1 MPKTSPRKCSW
12 QCLDLA
18 FKIQTKTLA
27 QKLVLIYLAKSVNES
42 LSCYPS
48 YGGIMA
54 HLGIESRST
63 VSSAIQYLRDDLH
76 LLKWKKGS
84 NKKGTANTY
93 MFDLTKMTTLV
104 HQQGIF
110 RVDGTRITP
119 SPTNGLDGGP
129 HTGLSSPIDTTPS
142 PIDEGGSPIGS
153 GPSPMIGHQG
163 SVKQLS
169 EKELSVKQRSGA
181 GPGPVGLV
189 SSRPLSV
196 EEQAR
201 QAMRQ
206 RRAEM
211 RGAQ

>member
-1 MPKTSPRKCSW
+1 MPKAIPRKRSW

-18 FKIQTKTLA
+18 FKVQTKTHA

-63 VSSAIQYLRDDLH
+63 VSSAIQYLRDGLS

-93 MFDLTKMTTLV
+93 MFDLGRMKTLV
-104 HQQGIF
+104 VEQGIF
-110 RVDGTRITP
+110 RADGTRVAP
-119 SPTNGLDGGP
+119 SPT
-129 HTGLSSPIDTTPS
+129 TGLASPIDTTPS

-153 GPSPMIGHQG
+153 RPSPMVGHQR
-163 SVKQLS
+163 SVEQRS
-169 EKELSVKQRSGA
+169 EEELSVKQRSGA
-181 GPGPVGLV
+181 GHGPDLV
-189 SSRPLSV
+189 SFSRPLSV
-196 EEQAR
+196 AEQAR

-211 RGAQ
+211 RGSR